1 MTKELLAVFAFLD
14 ELVPRGKKYVER
26 VHHLKIGWLIFD
38 TKNVVDKNKPY
49 MMNYFMLSNK
59 YR

>member
-14 ELVPRGKKYVER
+14 ELVPRSKKYGEG
-26 VHHLKIGWLIFD
+26 VHHLKIGWFIFD

-49 MMNYFMLSNK
+49 MMNYFMLSI
-59 YR
+59 

>member
-14 ELVPRGKKYVER
+14 ELVPRGKKYGER
-26 VHHLKIGWLIFD
+26 VHHLKIGWLIFV